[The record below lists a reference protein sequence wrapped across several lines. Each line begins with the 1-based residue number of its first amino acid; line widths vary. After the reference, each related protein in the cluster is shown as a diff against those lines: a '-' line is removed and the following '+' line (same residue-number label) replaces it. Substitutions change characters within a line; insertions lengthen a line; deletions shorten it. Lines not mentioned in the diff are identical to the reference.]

1 MIKKFFDLLPFF
13 GNKDVSPTEKLL
25 QESLLPLG
33 ELDKTLPKKL
43 FHYVMIGT
51 EPEVIYTLNQLDAD
65 KAAVLLDKPGT
76 VDWWYVQ
83 NNSFNTSE
91 YNKLIRQARNSR
103 YKLYS
108 EVGKALT
115 NEQVIRFAK
124 VLSAACQ
131 NKNIKITTGEVPSWM
146 IYLLCDALS
155 TTLKSTSNENLKL
168 THRTGWRIQLLDDLM
183 VNEQGHDKGEFIL
196 FAIFD
201 RAEISDYYSS
211 QLNIFFELPDLS
223 AYIEAHAKFVRTTLV
238 EKLSAPGLIQF
249 LKYLSDREALRIL
262 FSDVIVKLA
271 IDQRK
276 TVRNEAEPLLNTLP
290 ASDIKTHLS
299 DILFNGTPKQR
310 SQAADLFARQG
321 ENKDVLEHAL
331 QLEKS
336 KAVIKSIESAIT
348 RFDVVDTAQDIEIPA
363 LPELTLLADTP
374 LPESA
379 KAILVENLAEMLE
392 KAKISAEKEI
402 AENKQSA
409 NKYKWAQEYYK
420 KISSVSV
427 EQCHNLVD
435 RLNLGNSGKPL
446 SNEDINII
454 KYKNRLSSLP
464 EFTFYHAMRIIF
476 GNMHANFN
484 LSTARIENEA
494 PIHVISALELR
505 QIEAVLQKLSCR
517 EPARTVAGLCLES
530 YNYGLKLF
538 PKPEQLWPFFSQ
550 YPEYIAEALGL
561 LPNKSKS
568 QYSQFELGHA
578 FELLGKFPAIPAQ
591 FIPRIMEL
599 ALGEN
604 KTFRVSAQK
613 LLERLPNVHVNAQ
626 ESLHSAKQEIRI
638 TTIEWLARI
647 KNKDSI
653 APLYALLKKE
663 KRETVRAALLAAL
676 EQFGEDISPY
686 LSEKVLHEEALKGL
700 KANPPASMSWF
711 DYSAIPPLKWE
722 NGKVVDA
729 DIIKWWI
736 ILAVKLKMPA
746 GNTLLQRYVG
756 LLAKESQQKLGHF
769 ILHTFIA
776 QDVKNPSLE
785 EAMLEAH
792 KEAPGRLKNY
802 QYCVEHYG
810 EYYQKYANYTLE
822 QVTEEIKQEVL
833 RRYLGSAISEK
844 GMLALTSHIEGHVA
858 VSVLR
863 NYMRDHYPRRS
874 QIEAMISAVAISD
887 DPIIIQLLL
896 SLSRRYRTAA
906 IQEKARELV
915 KEIADRNGWSADE
928 LADRTIPTAGMDE
941 TGTLVLEYGE
951 RIFTAR
957 MDSKQRL
964 VLLNPEGKEI
974 KALPA
979 ARKTDNEEQIK
990 DAKKLFSSSKKE
1002 LKQVIDLQTARL
1014 YESMCAQRQWPSED
1028 WQTYIMIHPVMRPLI
1043 ERLVWQ
1049 EVKGEQVLNTF
1060 RPTDDGCLINLE
1072 DDEVELSSDTVIQL
1086 AHAAVVDNDTREAWL
1101 AHFNDYKVTFLFSQM
1116 VHAVPEHDLKQVE
1129 IEDRKGWLTDTF
1141 TLRGVLTK
1149 MGYQRAPAED
1159 GGSFSHYYKHFSSL
1173 DLYVNIGFSGS
1184 YVPEE
1189 NIPAVL
1195 FDLSFEKNQ
1204 QNYWDRNN
1212 LALQDVP
1219 PILLAES
1226 YADYLKV
1233 AQACSGYDADWEN
1246 KTPW

>member
-1 MIKKFFDLLPFF
+1 MIKKLFDLLPIF
-13 GNKDVSPTEKLL
+13 GDKKVTPTETLL
-25 QESLLPLG
+25 QESLLPLA
-33 ELDKTLPKKL
+33 ELDKTLPKKI
-43 FHYVMIGT
+43 FHYVMMGT
-51 EPEVIYTLNQLDAD
+51 EPEVLYALNQLDSD
-65 KAAVLLDKPGT
+65 KTVVLLDKPGS
-76 VDWWYVQ
+76 VDWYYVQ
-83 NNSFNTSE
+83 NNSFNSSE
-91 YNKLIRQARNSR
+91 YSKIIRKASNAR

-108 EVGKALT
+108 MVGQGLT
-115 NEQVIRFAK
+115 NEQTVRFAK
-124 VLSAACQ
+124 VLAAACQ
-131 NKNIKITTGEVPSWM
+131 NKNIKIITDKVPNWM
-146 IYLLCDALS
+146 VYLLCDALA
-155 TTLKSTSNENLKL
+155 TTLKSTSNEKLKL
-168 THRTGWRIQLLDDLM
+168 KHRADWSVQLLADL
-183 VNEQGHDKGEFIL
+183 VASEQHDEKGENIL

-201 RAEISDYYSS
+201 RKEIGEYYSS
-211 QLNIFFELPDLS
+211 ELALFFELPDLQI
-223 AYIEAHAKFVRTTLV
+223 YIEHHAQFVRTTLV
-238 EKLSAPGLIQF
+238 EKLSASGVVQF
-249 LKYLSDREALRIL
+249 LKYLSERETLRVL

-271 IDQRK
+271 IDQKK
-276 TVRNEAEPLLNTLP
+276 TVRVEAEPLLNILP
-290 ASDIKTHLS
+290 ADDVKAHLS

-321 ENKDVLEHAL
+321 ENKDILERAL

-336 KAVIKSIESAIT
+336 KAVIKNIESAMT
-348 RFDVVDTAQDIEIPA
+348 RFDVVDTAQDIEFPE
-363 LPELTLLADTP
+363 LPELTVLVDTP

-379 KAILVENLAEMLE
+379 RDILVENFIEMLE
-392 KAKISAEKEI
+392 KARVSAEKEI
-402 AENKQSA
+402 AENASSL
-409 NKYKWAQEYYK
+409 NKYTWAQKYYK
-420 KISSVSV
+420 EFQKITV
-427 EQCHNLVD
+427 EHCRTLIDV
-435 RLNLGNSGKPL
+435 LNT
-446 SNEDINII
+446 DDV
-454 KYKNRLSSLP
+454 RLSKEDMSIIQYKKRIRNLP
-464 EFTFYHAMRIIF
+464 DFTLYHAMRIIS
-476 GNMHANFN
+476 NNKKNN
-484 LSTARIENEA
+484 LSLNEYQMESEIPFHIIA
-494 PIHVISALELR
+494 TLELR
-505 QIEAVLQKLSCR
+505 QLENVLQKLACR
-517 EPARTVAGLCLES
+517 DPSRVVAALCLET
-530 YNYGLKLF
+530 YHNGLKIF
-538 PKPEQLWPFFSQ
+538 SKSEQLWPFFSL
-550 YPEYIAEALGL
+550 YPDYIAEALGL
-561 LPNKSKS
+561 LPNKSDS
-568 QYSQFELGHA
+568 QYRKFELSHA

-613 LLERLPNVHVNAQ
+613 LLEKLPNVHVNAQ

-647 KNKDSI
+647 KHKDSI

-686 LSEKVLHEEALKGL
+686 LSEKVLHDEALKGL
-700 KANPPASMSWF
+700 KASPPASMSWF
-711 DYSAIPPLKWE
+711 DYNAIPPLKWE
-722 NGKVVDA
+722 NGKAVDA

-756 LLAKESQQKLGHF
+756 LLAKESQHKLGHF
-769 ILHTFIA
+769 ILHAFIT

-785 EAMLEAH
+785 DAMLEAH
-792 KEAPGRLKNY
+792 KDAPARLKTY
-802 QYCVEHYG
+802 QYYLERYP
-810 EYYQKYANYTLE
+810 EYYQKYEHYTLE
-822 QVTEEIKQEVL
+822 QAAEEIKNEVL
-833 RRYLGSAISEK
+833 RRYLGSAIADK
-844 GMLALTSHIEGHVA
+844 GMLALIGRIEGHVA
-858 VSVLR
+858 VSALR
-863 NYMRDHYPRRS
+863 NYTRDHYQRRS
-874 QIEAMISAVAISD
+874 QIEAMISAMAISD
-887 DPIIIQLLL
+887 DPLIIQLLL

-928 LADRTIPTAGMDE
+928 LADRTIPTAGLDE

-951 RIFTAR
+951 RTFTAR
-957 MDSKQRL
+957 MDSKQKL

-990 DAKKLFSSSKKE
+990 EAKKLFSSSKQE

-1014 YESMCAQRQWPSED
+1014 YESMCAQRQWSSED
-1028 WQTYIMIHPVMRPLI
+1028 WQTYIMGHPVMRPLI

-1049 EVKGEQVLNTF
+1049 EVKDEQVLNTF
-1060 RPTDDGCLINLE
+1060 RPTDDGCLLNLE
-1072 DDEVELSSDTVIQL
+1072 DDEVELSDGTMIQL
-1086 AHAAVVDNDTREAWL
+1086 AHAAIVDNETREAWL
-1101 AHFNDYKVTFLFSQM
+1101 AHFKDYKMTFLFSQM
-1116 VHAVPEHDLKQVE
+1116 VNMLPELDRKLVE
-1129 IEDRKGWLTDTF
+1129 IEDKKGWLTDTF

-1159 GGSFSHYYKHFSSL
+1159 GGSFNHYYKHFSSL
-1173 DLYVNIGFSGS
+1173 NVYVNIGFSGS

-1233 AQACSGYDADWEN
+1233 AEACSGYDADWES

>member
-1 MIKKFFDLLPFF
+1 MIRKLFDLLPFF
-13 GNKDVSPTEKLL
+13 GNNEVTPTEKLL

-43 FHYVMIGT
+43 FHYVMAGT
-51 EPEVIYTLNQLDAD
+51 EPEIVYTLNQLDAD
-65 KAAVLLDKPGT
+65 KITVLLDKPGT
-76 VDWWYVQ
+76 VDWWYVR
-83 NNSFNTSE
+83 NNSFNSSE
-91 YNKLIRQARNSR
+91 YNKIIRQAINSR

-108 EVGKALT
+108 EVGKTLT

-124 VLSAACQ
+124 VLAAACQ
-131 NKNIKITTGEVPSWM
+131 DKNIKITTGEVPSWM
-146 IYLLCDALS
+146 LYLLCDALS
-155 TTLKSTSNENLKL
+155 TTLKSTSNEKLKL
-168 THRTGWRIQLLDDLM
+168 THRTGWRIQLLADLIAS
-183 VNEQGHDKGEFIL
+183 EQGHDKGESIL

-201 RAEISDYYSS
+201 RAEISEHYSL
-211 QLNIFFELPDLS
+211 QLNIFFELPDFY
-223 AYIEAHAKFVRTTLV
+223 AYIEEHAQFFRTTLV
-238 EKLSAPGLIQF
+238 EKLSAPGLIQL
-249 LKYLSDREALRIL
+249 LKYLSDREALRVS

-276 TVRNEAEPLLNTLP
+276 TVRNEAEPLLNILP
-290 ASDIKTHLS
+290 ASDVKTHLS

-321 ENKDVLEHAL
+321 ENKDILEHAL

-336 KAVIKSIESAIT
+336 KVVIKSIESAIT
-348 RFDVVDTAQDIEIPA
+348 RFGVVDTAKNIELPD

-379 KAILVENLAEMLE
+379 KDILIENLVEMVE
-392 KAKISAEKEI
+392 KAKINAEKEI
-402 AENKQSA
+402 EGNKSSKH
-409 NKYKWAQEYYK
+409 KYKWAQNHYNEIK
-420 KISSVSV
+420 KISA
-427 EQCHNLVD
+427 ERCRYLVD
-435 RLNLGNSGKPL
+435 RLNLGNNGVPL
-446 SNEDINII
+446 SSEEVNVI
-454 KYKNRLSSLP
+454 KYKKRISNLP
-464 EFTFYHAMRIIF
+464 EFTLYHAMRVVF
-476 GNMHANFN
+476 GKEHGNVN
-484 LSTARIENEA
+484 LSTTRIESEA
-494 PIHVISALELR
+494 PVHVLAGLELR
-505 QIEAVLQKLSCR
+505 QIESVLQKLACR
-517 EPARTVAGLCLES
+517 DPAREVAKLCLES
-530 YNYGLKLF
+530 YNDGLKLF

-561 LPNKSKS
+561 LPNKSEN
-568 QYSQFELGHA
+568 QYRQFELGHA
-578 FELLGKFPAIPAQ
+578 FELLGKFPTIPAQ

-604 KTFRVSAQK
+604 KTFRVSAQQ
-613 LLERLPNVHVNAQ
+613 LLEKLPNVHVNAQ

-686 LSEKVLHEEALKGL
+686 LSEKILREEALKGL

-711 DYSAIPPLKWE
+711 DYSVIPPLKWE
-722 NGKVVDA
+722 NGKAVDA

-736 ILAVKLKMPA
+736 ILAVKLKAPA

-756 LLAKESQQKLGHF
+756 LLAKESQHKLGNF

-792 KEAPGRLKNY
+792 KDAPERLKNY
-802 QYCVEHYG
+802 QYCFEHYG

-822 QVTEEIKQEVL
+822 QATEEIKHEVL

-858 VSVLR
+858 VSALR

-874 QIEAMISAVAISD
+874 QIEAMISAVAVSD

-896 SLSRRYRTAA
+896 SLSRRYRTTA

-951 RIFTAR
+951 RTFTAR

-1002 LKQVIDLQTARL
+1002 LKQIIDLQTARL
-1014 YESMCAQRQWPSED
+1014 YESMCAQRQWLSED
-1028 WQTYIMIHPVMRPLI
+1028 WQTYIMLHPVMRPLI

-1049 EVKGEQVLNTF
+1049 EVKDEQVLNTF

-1072 DDEVELSSDTVIQL
+1072 DDEVELSSGTVIQL

-1101 AHFNDYKVTFLFSQM
+1101 AHFDDYKVTFLFSQM
-1116 VHAVPEHDLKQVE
+1116 VNTVPEFDLKQVDV
-1129 IEDRKGWLTDTF
+1129 EDRKGWLTDTF

-1149 MGYQRAPAED
+1149 IGYQRAPAED

-1233 AQACSGYDADWEN
+1233 AQACSGFDADWEN

>member
-1 MIKKFFDLLPFF
+1 MIKKLFDLLPIF
-13 GNKDVSPTEKLL
+13 GDKKVTPTETLL
-25 QESLLPLG
+25 QESLLPLA
-33 ELDKTLPKKL
+33 ELDKTLPKKI
-43 FHYVMIGT
+43 FHYVMMGT
-51 EPEVIYTLNQLDAD
+51 EPEVLYALNQLDSD
-65 KAAVLLDKPGT
+65 KTIVLLDKPGS
-76 VDWWYVQ
+76 VDWYYVQ
-83 NNSFNTSE
+83 NNSFNSSE
-91 YNKLIRQARNSR
+91 YSKIIRQARNAR

-108 EVGKALT
+108 MVGQGLT
-115 NEQVIRFAK
+115 NEQTVRFAK
-124 VLSAACQ
+124 VLAAACQ
-131 NKNIKITTGEVPSWM
+131 NKNIKIITDEVPNWM
-146 IYLLCDALS
+146 VYLLCDALA
-155 TTLKSTSNENLKL
+155 TTLKSTSNEKLKL
-168 THRTGWRIQLLDDLM
+168 KHRADWSVQLLADL
-183 VNEQGHDKGEFIL
+183 VASEQHDENGENIL

-201 RAEISDYYSS
+201 RKEIGEYYSS
-211 QLNIFFELPDLS
+211 ELALFFELPDLQI
-223 AYIEAHAKFVRTTLV
+223 YIEHHAQFVRTILV
-238 EKLSAPGLIQF
+238 EKLSASGVVQF
-249 LKYLSDREALRIL
+249 LKYLSERETLRVL

-271 IDQRK
+271 IDQKK
-276 TVRNEAEPLLNTLP
+276 TVRVEAEPLLNILP
-290 ASDIKTHLS
+290 ADDVKAHLS

-321 ENKDVLEHAL
+321 ENKDILERAL

-336 KAVIKSIESAIT
+336 KAVIKNIESAMT
-348 RFDVVDTAQDIEIPA
+348 RFDVVDTAQDIEFPE
-363 LPELTLLADTP
+363 LPELTVLVDTP

-379 KAILVENLAEMLE
+379 RDILVENFIEMLE
-392 KAKISAEKEI
+392 KARVSAEKEI
-402 AENKQSA
+402 AENASSL
-409 NKYKWAQEYYK
+409 NKYTWAQKYYK
-420 KISSVSV
+420 EFQKITV
-427 EQCHNLVD
+427 EHCRTLIDV
-435 RLNLGNSGKPL
+435 LNT
-446 SNEDINII
+446 DDV
-454 KYKNRLSSLP
+454 RLSKEDMSIIQYKKRIRNLP
-464 EFTFYHAMRIIF
+464 DFTLYHSMRIIS
-476 GNMHANFN
+476 NNKKNN
-484 LSTARIENEA
+484 LSLNEYQMESEIPFHIIA
-494 PIHVISALELR
+494 TLELR
-505 QIEAVLQKLSCR
+505 QLENVLQKLACR
-517 EPARTVAGLCLES
+517 DPSRVVAALCLET
-530 YNYGLKLF
+530 YHNGLKIF
-538 PKPEQLWPFFSQ
+538 SKSEQLWPFFSL
-550 YPEYIAEALGL
+550 YPDYIAEALGL
-561 LPNKSKS
+561 LPNKSDS
-568 QYSQFELGHA
+568 QYRKFELSHA

-613 LLERLPNVHVNAQ
+613 LLEKLPNVHVNAQ

-647 KNKDSI
+647 KHKDSI

-686 LSEKVLHEEALKGL
+686 LSEKVLRDEALKGL
-700 KANPPASMSWF
+700 KASPPASMSWF
-711 DYSAIPPLKWE
+711 DYNAIPPLKWE
-722 NGKVVDA
+722 NGKAVDA

-756 LLAKESQQKLGHF
+756 LLAKESQHKLGHF
-769 ILHTFIA
+769 ILHAFIT

-785 EAMLEAH
+785 DAMLEAH
-792 KEAPGRLKNY
+792 KDAPARLKTY
-802 QYCVEHYG
+802 QYYLERYP
-810 EYYQKYANYTLE
+810 EYYQKYEHYTLE
-822 QVTEEIKQEVL
+822 QATEEIKNEVL
-833 RRYLGSAISEK
+833 RRYLGSAIADK
-844 GMLALTSHIEGHVA
+844 GMLALIGRIEGHVA
-858 VSVLR
+858 VSALR
-863 NYMRDHYPRRS
+863 NYTRDHYQRRS
-874 QIEAMISAVAISD
+874 QIEAMISAMAISD
-887 DPIIIQLLL
+887 DPLIIQLLL

-915 KEIADRNGWSADE
+915 KDIADRNGWSADE
-928 LADRTIPTAGMDE
+928 LADRTIPTAGLDE

-957 MDSKQRL
+957 MDSKQKL

-990 DAKKLFSSSKKE
+990 EAKKLFSSSKQE

-1014 YESMCAQRQWPSED
+1014 YESMCAQRQWSSED
-1028 WQTYIMIHPVMRPLI
+1028 WQTYIMGHPVMRPLI

-1049 EVKGEQVLNTF
+1049 EVKDEQVLNTF
-1060 RPTDDGCLINLE
+1060 RPTDDGCLLNLE
-1072 DDEVELSSDTVIQL
+1072 DDEVELSNGTVIQL
-1086 AHAAVVDNDTREAWL
+1086 THAAIVDNEMREAWL
-1101 AHFNDYKVTFLFSQM
+1101 AHFKDYKVTFLFSQM
-1116 VHAVPEHDLKQVE
+1116 VNMLPELDRKLVE
-1129 IEDRKGWLTDTF
+1129 IEDKKGWLTDTF

-1159 GGSFSHYYKHFSSL
+1159 GGSFNHYYKHFSSL
-1173 DLYVNIGFSGS
+1173 NLYVNIGFSGS

-1233 AQACSGYDADWEN
+1233 AEACSGYDADWES

>member
-1 MIKKFFDLLPFF
+1 MIKKLFDLLPIF
-13 GNKDVSPTEKLL
+13 GDKKVTPTETLL
-25 QESLLPLG
+25 QESLLPLA
-33 ELDKTLPKKL
+33 ELDKTLPKKI
-43 FHYVMIGT
+43 FHYVMMGT
-51 EPEVIYTLNQLDAD
+51 EPEVLYALNQLDSD
-65 KAAVLLDKPGT
+65 KTIVLLDKPGS
-76 VDWWYVQ
+76 VDWYYVQ
-83 NNSFNTSE
+83 NNSFNSSE
-91 YNKLIRQARNSR
+91 YSKIIRQARNAR

-108 EVGKALT
+108 MVGQGLT
-115 NEQVIRFAK
+115 NEQTVRFAK
-124 VLSAACQ
+124 VLAAACQ
-131 NKNIKITTGEVPSWM
+131 NKNIKIITDEVPNWM
-146 IYLLCDALS
+146 VYLLCDALA
-155 TTLKSTSNENLKL
+155 TTLKSTSNEKLKL
-168 THRTGWRIQLLDDLM
+168 KHRADWSVQLLADL
-183 VNEQGHDKGEFIL
+183 VASEQHDENGENIL

-201 RAEISDYYSS
+201 RKEIGEYYSS
-211 QLNIFFELPDLS
+211 ELALFFELPDLQI
-223 AYIEAHAKFVRTTLV
+223 YIEHHAQFVRTILV
-238 EKLSAPGLIQF
+238 EKLSASGVVQF
-249 LKYLSDREALRIL
+249 LKYLSERETLRVL

-271 IDQRK
+271 IDQKK
-276 TVRNEAEPLLNTLP
+276 TVRVEAEPLLNILP
-290 ASDIKTHLS
+290 ADDVKAHLS

-321 ENKDVLEHAL
+321 ENKDILERAL

-336 KAVIKSIESAIT
+336 KAVIKNIESAMT
-348 RFDVVDTAQDIEIPA
+348 RFDVVDTAQDIEFPE
-363 LPELTLLADTP
+363 LPELTVLVDTP

-379 KAILVENLAEMLE
+379 RDILVENFIEMLE
-392 KAKISAEKEI
+392 KARVSAEKEI
-402 AENKQSA
+402 AENASSL
-409 NKYKWAQEYYK
+409 NKYTWAQKYYK
-420 KISSVSV
+420 EFQKITV
-427 EQCHNLVD
+427 EHCRTLIDV
-435 RLNLGNSGKPL
+435 LNT
-446 SNEDINII
+446 DDV
-454 KYKNRLSSLP
+454 RLSKEDMSIIQYKKRIRNLP
-464 EFTFYHAMRIIF
+464 DFTLYHAMRIIS
-476 GNMHANFN
+476 NNKKNN
-484 LSTARIENEA
+484 LSLNEYQMESEIPFHIIA
-494 PIHVISALELR
+494 TLELR
-505 QIEAVLQKLSCR
+505 QLENVLQKLACR
-517 EPARTVAGLCLES
+517 DPSRVVAALCLET
-530 YNYGLKLF
+530 YHNGLKIF
-538 PKPEQLWPFFSQ
+538 SKSEQLWPFFSL
-550 YPEYIAEALGL
+550 YPDYIAEALGL
-561 LPNKSKS
+561 LPNKSDS
-568 QYSQFELGHA
+568 QYRKFELSHA

-613 LLERLPNVHVNAQ
+613 LLEKLPNVHVNAQ

-647 KNKDSI
+647 KHKDSI

-686 LSEKVLHEEALKGL
+686 LSEKVLRDEALKGL
-700 KANPPASMSWF
+700 KASPPASMSWF
-711 DYSAIPPLKWE
+711 DYNAIPPLKWE
-722 NGKVVDA
+722 NGKAVDA

-756 LLAKESQQKLGHF
+756 LLAKESQHKLGHF
-769 ILHTFIA
+769 ILHAFIT

-785 EAMLEAH
+785 DAMLEAH
-792 KEAPGRLKNY
+792 KDAPARLKTY
-802 QYCVEHYG
+802 QYYLERYP
-810 EYYQKYANYTLE
+810 EYYQKYEHYTLE
-822 QVTEEIKQEVL
+822 QATEEIKNEVL
-833 RRYLGSAISEK
+833 RRYLGSAIADK
-844 GMLALTSHIEGHVA
+844 GMLALIGRIEGHVA
-858 VSVLR
+858 VSALR
-863 NYMRDHYPRRS
+863 NYTRDHYQRRS
-874 QIEAMISAVAISD
+874 QIEAMISAMAISD
-887 DPIIIQLLL
+887 DPLIIQLLL

-906 IQEKARELV
+906 IQGKARELV

-928 LADRTIPTAGMDE
+928 LADRTIPTAGLDE

-951 RIFTAR
+951 RTFTAR
-957 MDSKQRL
+957 MDSKQKL

-990 DAKKLFSSSKKE
+990 EAKKLFSSSKQE

-1014 YESMCAQRQWPSED
+1014 YESMCAQRQWSSED
-1028 WQTYIMIHPVMRPLI
+1028 WQTYIMGHPVMRPLI

-1049 EVKGEQVLNTF
+1049 EVKDEQVLNTF
-1060 RPTDDGCLINLE
+1060 RPTDDGCLLNLE
-1072 DDEVELSSDTVIQL
+1072 DDEVELSNGTVIQL
-1086 AHAAVVDNDTREAWL
+1086 THAAIVDNEMREAWL
-1101 AHFNDYKVTFLFSQM
+1101 AHFKDYKVTFLFSQM
-1116 VHAVPEHDLKQVE
+1116 VNMLPELDRKLVE
-1129 IEDRKGWLTDTF
+1129 IEDKKGWLTDTF

-1159 GGSFSHYYKHFSSL
+1159 GGSFNHYYKHFSSL
-1173 DLYVNIGFSGS
+1173 NLYVNIGFSGS

-1233 AQACSGYDADWEN
+1233 AEACSGYDADWES

>member
-1 MIKKFFDLLPFF
+1 MIKKLFDLLPIF
-13 GNKDVSPTEKLL
+13 GDKKVTPTETLL
-25 QESLLPLG
+25 QESLLPLA
-33 ELDKTLPKKL
+33 ELDKTLPKKI
-43 FHYVMIGT
+43 FHYVMTGT
-51 EPEVIYTLNQLDAD
+51 EPEIVYTLNQLDSD
-65 KAAVLLDKPGT
+65 KTVVLLDKPGS
-76 VDWWYVQ
+76 VDWYYVQ
-83 NNSFNTSE
+83 NNSFNSSE
-91 YNKLIRQARNSR
+91 YSKIIRQASNAR

-108 EVGKALT
+108 MVGQGLT
-115 NEQVIRFAK
+115 NEQTVRFAK
-124 VLSAACQ
+124 VLAAACQ
-131 NKNIKITTGEVPSWM
+131 NKNIKIITDEVPNWM
-146 IYLLCDALS
+146 VYLLCDALA
-155 TTLKSTSNENLKL
+155 TTLKSTSNEKLKL
-168 THRTGWRIQLLDDLM
+168 KHRADWSVQLLADL
-183 VNEQGHDKGEFIL
+183 VASEQHDEKGENIL

-201 RAEISDYYSS
+201 RKEIGEYYSS
-211 QLNIFFELPDLS
+211 ELALFFELPDLQI
-223 AYIEAHAKFVRTTLV
+223 YIEHHAQFVRTTLV
-238 EKLSAPGLIQF
+238 EKLSASGVVQF
-249 LKYLSDREALRIL
+249 LKYLSEQETLRVL

-271 IDQRK
+271 IDQKK
-276 TVRNEAEPLLNTLP
+276 TVRVEAEPLLNILP
-290 ASDIKTHLS
+290 ADDVKAHLS

-321 ENKDVLEHAL
+321 ENKDILERAL

-336 KAVIKSIESAIT
+336 KAVIKNIESAMT
-348 RFDVVDTAQDIEIPA
+348 RFDVVDTAQDIEFPE
-363 LPELTLLADTP
+363 LPELTVLVDTP

-379 KAILVENLAEMLE
+379 RDILVENFIEMLE
-392 KAKISAEKEI
+392 KARVSAEKEI
-402 AENKQSA
+402 AENASSL
-409 NKYKWAQEYYK
+409 NKYTWAQKYYK
-420 KISSVSV
+420 EFQKITV
-427 EQCHNLVD
+427 EHCRTLIDV
-435 RLNLGNSGKPL
+435 LNT
-446 SNEDINII
+446 DDV
-454 KYKNRLSSLP
+454 RLSKEDMSIIQYKKRIRNLP
-464 EFTFYHAMRIIF
+464 DFTLYHAMRIIS
-476 GNMHANFN
+476 NNKKNN
-484 LSTARIENEA
+484 LSLNEYQMESEIPFHIIA
-494 PIHVISALELR
+494 TLELR
-505 QIEAVLQKLSCR
+505 QLENVLQKLACR
-517 EPARTVAGLCLES
+517 DPSRVVAALCLET
-530 YNYGLKLF
+530 YHNGLKIF
-538 PKPEQLWPFFSQ
+538 SKSEQLWPFFSL
-550 YPEYIAEALGL
+550 YPDYIAEALGL
-561 LPNKSKS
+561 LPNKSDS
-568 QYSQFELGHA
+568 QYRKFELSHA
-578 FELLGKFPAIPAQ
+578 FELLSKFPAIPAQ

-613 LLERLPNVHVNAQ
+613 LLEKLPNVHVNAQ

-647 KNKDSI
+647 KHKDSI

-676 EQFGEDISPY
+676 EQFGEDISSY
-686 LSEKVLHEEALKGL
+686 LSEKILREEALKGL
-700 KANPPASMSWF
+700 KTSPPASMSWF
-711 DYSAIPPLKWE
+711 DYNAIPSLKWE
-722 NGKVVDA
+722 NGKIVDA

-756 LLAKESQQKLGHF
+756 LLAKESQKTLGHF
-769 ILHTFIA
+769 ILHTFIT

-792 KEAPGRLKNY
+792 KDAPRRLKSY
-802 QYCVEHYG
+802 QRYLELYP
-810 EYYQKYANYTLE
+810 EYYQKYEHYTLE
-822 QVTEEIKQEVL
+822 QATEEIKHEVL
-833 RRYLGSAISEK
+833 RRYLGSAITEK
-844 GMLALTSHIEGHVA
+844 GMLALISHIEGHVA
-858 VSVLR
+858 VSALR
-863 NYMRDHYPRRS
+863 NYTRDHYQRRS
-874 QIEAMISAVAISD
+874 QIEAMISAMAISD
-887 DPIIIQLLL
+887 DPLIIQLLL

-906 IQEKARELV
+906 IQGKARELV

-928 LADRTIPTAGMDE
+928 LADRTIPTAGLDE
-941 TGTLVLEYGE
+941 TGILVLEYGE

-957 MDSKQRL
+957 MDSKQKL

-979 ARKTDNEEQIK
+979 ARKMDNEEQIK
-990 DAKKLFSSSKKE
+990 EAKKLFSSSKQE

-1014 YESMCAQRQWPSED
+1014 YESMCAQRQWSSED
-1028 WQTYIMIHPVMRPLI
+1028 WQTYIMSHPVMRPLI

-1060 RPTDDGCLINLE
+1060 RPTDDGSLINLE
-1072 DDEVELSSDTVIQL
+1072 DDEVELSSGTVIQL
-1086 AHAAVVDNDTREAWL
+1086 AHAAIVDNETSEAWL
-1101 AHFNDYKVTFLFSQM
+1101 AHFKDYKVTFLFSQM
-1116 VHAVPEHDLKQVE
+1116 VNTLPALESKLVE
-1129 IEDRKGWLTDTF
+1129 IEDKKGWLTDTF

-1212 LALQDVP
+1212 LTLRDVP

-1233 AQACSGYDADWEN
+1233 AQACSGYDADWES

>member
-1 MIKKFFDLLPFF
+1 MIKKLFDLLPIF
-13 GNKDVSPTEKLL
+13 GDKKVTPTETLL
-25 QESLLPLG
+25 QESLLPLA
-33 ELDKTLPKKL
+33 ELDKTLPKKI
-43 FHYVMIGT
+43 FHYVMTGT
-51 EPEVIYTLNQLDAD
+51 EPEIVYTLNQLDSD
-65 KAAVLLDKPGT
+65 KTVVLLDKPGS
-76 VDWWYVQ
+76 VDWYYVQ
-83 NNSFNTSE
+83 NNSFNSSE
-91 YNKLIRQARNSR
+91 YSKIIRQARNAR

-108 EVGKALT
+108 MVGQGLT
-115 NEQVIRFAK
+115 NEQTVRFAK
-124 VLSAACQ
+124 VLAAACQ
-131 NKNIKITTGEVPSWM
+131 NKNIKIITDEVPNWM
-146 IYLLCDALS
+146 VYLLCDALA
-155 TTLKSTSNENLKL
+155 TTLKSTSNEKLKL
-168 THRTGWRIQLLDDLM
+168 KHRADWSVQLLADL
-183 VNEQGHDKGEFIL
+183 VASEQHDENGENIL

-201 RAEISDYYSS
+201 RKEIGEYYSS
-211 QLNIFFELPDLS
+211 ELALFFELPDLQI
-223 AYIEAHAKFVRTTLV
+223 YIEHHAQFVRTTLV
-238 EKLSAPGLIQF
+238 EKLSASGVVQF
-249 LKYLSDREALRIL
+249 LKYLSERETLRVL

-271 IDQRK
+271 IDQKK
-276 TVRNEAEPLLNTLP
+276 TVRVEAEPLLNILP
-290 ASDIKTHLS
+290 ADDVKAHLS

-321 ENKDVLEHAL
+321 ENKDILERAL

-336 KAVIKSIESAIT
+336 KAVIKNIESAMT
-348 RFDVVDTAQDIEIPA
+348 RFDVVDTAQDIEFPE
-363 LPELTLLADTP
+363 LPELTVLVDTP

-379 KAILVENLAEMLE
+379 RDILVENFIEMLE
-392 KAKISAEKEI
+392 KARVSAEKEI
-402 AENKQSA
+402 AENASSL
-409 NKYKWAQEYYK
+409 NKYTWAQKYYK
-420 KISSVSV
+420 EFQKITV
-427 EQCHNLVD
+427 EHCRTLIDV
-435 RLNLGNSGKPL
+435 LNT
-446 SNEDINII
+446 DDV
-454 KYKNRLSSLP
+454 RLSKEDMSIIQYKKRIRNLP
-464 EFTFYHAMRIIF
+464 DFTLYHAMRIIS
-476 GNMHANFN
+476 NNKKNN
-484 LSTARIENEA
+484 LSLNEYQMESEIPFHIIA
-494 PIHVISALELR
+494 TLELR
-505 QIEAVLQKLSCR
+505 QLENVLQKLACR
-517 EPARTVAGLCLES
+517 DPSRVVAALCLET
-530 YNYGLKLF
+530 YHNGLKIF
-538 PKPEQLWPFFSQ
+538 SKSEQLWPFFSL
-550 YPEYIAEALGL
+550 YPDYIAEALGL
-561 LPNKSKS
+561 LPNKSDS
-568 QYSQFELGHA
+568 QYRKFELSHA

-613 LLERLPNVHVNAQ
+613 LLEKLPNVHVNAQ

-647 KNKDSI
+647 KHKDSI

-686 LSEKVLHEEALKGL
+686 LSEKVLRDEALKGL
-700 KANPPASMSWF
+700 KASPPASMSWF
-711 DYSAIPPLKWE
+711 DYNAIPPLKWE
-722 NGKVVDA
+722 NGKAVDA

-756 LLAKESQQKLGHF
+756 LLAKESQHKLGHF
-769 ILHTFIA
+769 ILHAFIT

-785 EAMLEAH
+785 DAMLEAH
-792 KEAPGRLKNY
+792 KDAPARLKTY
-802 QYCVEHYG
+802 QYYLERYP
-810 EYYQKYANYTLE
+810 EYYQKYEHYTLE
-822 QVTEEIKQEVL
+822 QATEEIKNEVL
-833 RRYLGSAISEK
+833 RRYLGSAIADK
-844 GMLALTSHIEGHVA
+844 GMLALIGRIEGHVA
-858 VSVLR
+858 VSALR
-863 NYMRDHYPRRS
+863 NYTRDHYQRRS
-874 QIEAMISAVAISD
+874 QIEAMISAMAISD
-887 DPIIIQLLL
+887 DPLIIQLLL

-915 KEIADRNGWSADE
+915 KDIADRNGWSADE
-928 LADRTIPTAGMDE
+928 LADRTIPTAGLDE

-957 MDSKQRL
+957 MDSKQKL

-990 DAKKLFSSSKKE
+990 EAKKLFSSSKQE

-1014 YESMCAQRQWPSED
+1014 YESMCAQRQWSSED
-1028 WQTYIMIHPVMRPLI
+1028 WQTYIMGHPVMRPLI

-1049 EVKGEQVLNTF
+1049 EVKDEQVLNTF
-1060 RPTDDGCLINLE
+1060 RPTDDGCLLNLE
-1072 DDEVELSSDTVIQL
+1072 DDEVELSNGTVIQL
-1086 AHAAVVDNDTREAWL
+1086 THAAIVDNEMREAWL
-1101 AHFNDYKVTFLFSQM
+1101 AHFKDYKVTFLFSQM
-1116 VHAVPEHDLKQVE
+1116 VNMLPELDRKLVE
-1129 IEDRKGWLTDTF
+1129 IEDKKGWLTDTF

-1159 GGSFSHYYKHFSSL
+1159 GGSFNHYYKHFSSL
-1173 DLYVNIGFSGS
+1173 NLYVNIGFSGS

-1233 AQACSGYDADWEN
+1233 AEACSGYDADWES

>member
-1 MIKKFFDLLPFF
+1 MIKKLFDLLPIF
-13 GNKDVSPTEKLL
+13 GDKKVTPTETLL
-25 QESLLPLG
+25 QESLLPLA
-33 ELDKTLPKKL
+33 ELDKTLPKKI
-43 FHYVMIGT
+43 FHYVMMGT
-51 EPEVIYTLNQLDAD
+51 EPEVLYALNQLDSD
-65 KAAVLLDKPGT
+65 KTIVLLDKPGS
-76 VDWWYVQ
+76 VDWYYVQ
-83 NNSFNTSE
+83 NNSFNSSE
-91 YNKLIRQARNSR
+91 YSKIIRQARNAR

-108 EVGKALT
+108 MVGQGLT
-115 NEQVIRFAK
+115 NEQTVRFAK
-124 VLSAACQ
+124 VLAAACQ
-131 NKNIKITTGEVPSWM
+131 NKNIKIITDEVPNWM
-146 IYLLCDALS
+146 VYLLCDALA
-155 TTLKSTSNENLKL
+155 TTLKSTSNEKLKL
-168 THRTGWRIQLLDDLM
+168 KHRADWSVQLLADL
-183 VNEQGHDKGEFIL
+183 VASEQHDENGENIL

-201 RAEISDYYSS
+201 RKEIGEYYSS
-211 QLNIFFELPDLS
+211 ELALFFELPDLQI
-223 AYIEAHAKFVRTTLV
+223 YIEHHAQFVRTILV
-238 EKLSAPGLIQF
+238 EKLSASGVVQF
-249 LKYLSDREALRIL
+249 LKYLSERETLRVL

-271 IDQRK
+271 IDQKK
-276 TVRNEAEPLLNTLP
+276 TVRVEAEPLLNILP
-290 ASDIKTHLS
+290 ADDVKAHLS

-321 ENKDVLEHAL
+321 ENKDILERAL

-336 KAVIKSIESAIT
+336 KAVIKNIESAMT
-348 RFDVVDTAQDIEIPA
+348 RFDVVDTAQDIEFPE
-363 LPELTLLADTP
+363 LPELTVLVDTP

-379 KAILVENLAEMLE
+379 RDILVENFIEMLE
-392 KAKISAEKEI
+392 KARVSAEKEI
-402 AENKQSA
+402 AENASSL
-409 NKYKWAQEYYK
+409 NKYTWAQKYYK
-420 KISSVSV
+420 EFQKITV
-427 EQCHNLVD
+427 EHCRTLIDV
-435 RLNLGNSGKPL
+435 LNT
-446 SNEDINII
+446 DDV
-454 KYKNRLSSLP
+454 RLSKEDMSIIQYKKRIRNLP
-464 EFTFYHAMRIIF
+464 DFTLYHAMRIIS
-476 GNMHANFN
+476 NNKKNN
-484 LSTARIENEA
+484 LSLNEYQMESEIPFHIIA
-494 PIHVISALELR
+494 TLELR
-505 QIEAVLQKLSCR
+505 QLENVLQKLACR
-517 EPARTVAGLCLES
+517 DPSRVVAALCLET
-530 YNYGLKLF
+530 YHNGLKIF
-538 PKPEQLWPFFSQ
+538 SKSEQLWPFFSL
-550 YPEYIAEALGL
+550 YPDYIAEALGL
-561 LPNKSKS
+561 LPNKSDS
-568 QYSQFELGHA
+568 QYRKFELSHT

-613 LLERLPNVHVNAQ
+613 LLEKLPNVHVNAQ

-647 KNKDSI
+647 KHKDSI

-686 LSEKVLHEEALKGL
+686 LSEKVLHDEALKGL
-700 KANPPASMSWF
+700 KASPPASMSWF
-711 DYSAIPPLKWE
+711 DYNAIPPLKWE
-722 NGKVVDA
+722 NGKAVDA

-756 LLAKESQQKLGHF
+756 LLAKESQHKLGHF
-769 ILHTFIA
+769 ILHAFIT

-785 EAMLEAH
+785 DAMLEAH
-792 KEAPGRLKNY
+792 KDAPARLKTY
-802 QYCVEHYG
+802 QYYLERYP
-810 EYYQKYANYTLE
+810 EYYQKYEHYTLE
-822 QVTEEIKQEVL
+822 QAAEEIKNEVL
-833 RRYLGSAISEK
+833 RRYLGSAIADK
-844 GMLALTSHIEGHVA
+844 GMLALIGRIEGHVA
-858 VSVLR
+858 VSALR
-863 NYMRDHYPRRS
+863 NYTRDHYQRRS
-874 QIEAMISAVAISD
+874 QIEAMISAMAISD
-887 DPIIIQLLL
+887 DPLIIQLLL

-928 LADRTIPTAGMDE
+928 LADRTIPTAGLDE

-951 RIFTAR
+951 RTFTAR
-957 MDSKQRL
+957 MDSKQKL

-990 DAKKLFSSSKKE
+990 EAKKLFSSSKQE

-1014 YESMCAQRQWPSED
+1014 YESMCAQRQWSSED
-1028 WQTYIMIHPVMRPLI
+1028 WQTYIMGHPVMRPLI

-1049 EVKGEQVLNTF
+1049 EVKDEQVLNTF
-1060 RPTDDGCLINLE
+1060 RPTDDGCLLNLE
-1072 DDEVELSSDTVIQL
+1072 DDEVELSNGTVIQL
-1086 AHAAVVDNDTREAWL
+1086 THAAIVDNEMREAWL
-1101 AHFNDYKVTFLFSQM
+1101 AHFKDYKVTFLFSQM
-1116 VHAVPEHDLKQVE
+1116 VNMLPELDRKLVE
-1129 IEDRKGWLTDTF
+1129 IEDKKGWLTDTF

-1159 GGSFSHYYKHFSSL
+1159 GGSFNHYYKHFSSL
-1173 DLYVNIGFSGS
+1173 NLYVNIGFSGS

-1226 YADYLKV
+1226 YADYLK
-1233 AQACSGYDADWEN
+1233 AAEACSGYDADWES

>member
-1 MIKKFFDLLPFF
+1 MIKKLFDLLPIF
-13 GNKDVSPTEKLL
+13 GDKKVTPTETLL
-25 QESLLPLG
+25 QESLLPLA
-33 ELDKTLPKKL
+33 ELDKTLPKKI
-43 FHYVMIGT
+43 FHYVMTGT
-51 EPEVIYTLNQLDAD
+51 EPEIVYTLNQLDSD
-65 KAAVLLDKPGT
+65 KTVVLLDKPGS
-76 VDWWYVQ
+76 VDWYYVQ
-83 NNSFNTSE
+83 NNSFNSSE
-91 YNKLIRQARNSR
+91 YSKIIRQARNAR

-108 EVGKALT
+108 MVGQGLT
-115 NEQVIRFAK
+115 NEQTVRFAK
-124 VLSAACQ
+124 VLAAACQ
-131 NKNIKITTGEVPSWM
+131 NKNIKIITDEVPNWM
-146 IYLLCDALS
+146 VYLLCDALA
-155 TTLKSTSNENLKL
+155 TTLKSTSNEKLKL
-168 THRTGWRIQLLDDLM
+168 KHRADWSVQLLADL
-183 VNEQGHDKGEFIL
+183 VASEQHDENGENIL

-201 RAEISDYYSS
+201 RKEIGEYYSS
-211 QLNIFFELPDLS
+211 ELALFFELPDLQT
-223 AYIEAHAKFVRTTLV
+223 YIESHAQFVRTTLV
-238 EKLSAPGLIQF
+238 DKLSALGLIQF
-249 LKYLSDREALRIL
+249 LKYLSDREVLRVF

-271 IDQRK
+271 MDQKK
-276 TVRNEAEPLLNTLP
+276 TVRSEAEPLLNTLP
-290 ASDIKTHLS
+290 ANDVKKYLS

-321 ENKDVLEHAL
+321 ENKDILEQAL

-348 RFDVVDTAQDIEIPA
+348 RFDVVDTAQDMALPE

-379 KAILVENLAEMLE
+379 KDILVENLLEMVE
-392 KAKISAEKEI
+392 TARINAEKEI
-402 AENKQSA
+402 EQNKSNA
-409 NKYKWAQEYYK
+409 YKYKWAQEHYAKLK
-420 KISSVSV
+420 KLNA
-427 EQCHNLVD
+427 EHCRALVD
-435 RLNLGNSGKPL
+435 KLNHGNHKL
-446 SNEDINII
+446 SSEETSII
-454 KYKNRLSSLP
+454 KYKKRISNLP
-464 EFTFYHAMRIIF
+464 EFTFYHAMRVIF
-476 GNMHANFN
+476 GNMYAHFN
-484 LSTARIENEA
+484 LSTARIEHEA
-494 PIHVISALELR
+494 PAHIVAGLELR
-505 QIEAVLQKLSCR
+505 QIEGVLQALACP
-517 EPARTVAGLCLES
+517 EPARIAASLCLES
-530 YNYGLKLF
+530 YNHGLRLF

-550 YPEYIAEALGL
+550 HPDYIAEALGL
-561 LPNKSKS
+561 LPNKSDN
-568 QYSQFELGHA
+568 QYRKFELGQA
-578 FELLGKFPAIPAQ
+578 FELLDKFPAIPAQ

-613 LLERLPNVHVNAQ
+613 LLEKLPNVHVNAQ

-647 KNKDSI
+647 KHKDSI

-686 LSEKVLHEEALKGL
+686 LSEKVLRDEALKGL
-700 KANPPASMSWF
+700 KASPPASMSWF
-711 DYSAIPPLKWE
+711 DYNAIPPLKWE
-722 NGKVVDA
+722 NGKAVDA

-756 LLAKESQQKLGHF
+756 LLAKESQHKLGHF
-769 ILHTFIA
+769 ILHAFIT

-785 EAMLEAH
+785 DAMLEAH
-792 KEAPGRLKNY
+792 KDAPARLKTY
-802 QYCVEHYG
+802 QYYLERYP
-810 EYYQKYANYTLE
+810 EYYQKYEHYTLE
-822 QVTEEIKQEVL
+822 QAAEEIKNEVL
-833 RRYLGSAISEK
+833 RRYLGSAIADK
-844 GMLALTSHIEGHVA
+844 GMLALIGRIEGHVA
-858 VSVLR
+858 VSALR
-863 NYMRDHYPRRS
+863 NYTRDHYQRRS
-874 QIEAMISAVAISD
+874 QIEAMISAMAISD
-887 DPIIIQLLL
+887 DPLIIQLLL

-928 LADRTIPTAGMDE
+928 LADRTIPTAGLDE

-951 RIFTAR
+951 RTFTAR
-957 MDSKQRL
+957 MDSKQKL

-990 DAKKLFSSSKKE
+990 EAKKLFSSSKQE

-1014 YESMCAQRQWPSED
+1014 YESMCAQRQWSSED
-1028 WQTYIMIHPVMRPLI
+1028 WQTYIMGHPVMRPLI

-1049 EVKGEQVLNTF
+1049 EVKDEQVLNTF
-1060 RPTDDGCLINLE
+1060 RPTDDGCLLNLE
-1072 DDEVELSSDTVIQL
+1072 DDEVELSNGTVIQL
-1086 AHAAVVDNDTREAWL
+1086 THAAIVDNEMREAWL
-1101 AHFNDYKVTFLFSQM
+1101 AHFKDYKVTFLFSQM
-1116 VHAVPEHDLKQVE
+1116 VNMLPELDRKLVE
-1129 IEDRKGWLTDTF
+1129 IEDKKGWLTDTF

-1159 GGSFSHYYKHFSSL
+1159 GGSFNHYYKHFSSL
-1173 DLYVNIGFSGS
+1173 NLYVNIGFSGS

-1226 YADYLKV
+1226 YADYLK
-1233 AQACSGYDADWEN
+1233 AAEACSGYDADWES

>member
-1 MIKKFFDLLPFF
+1 MIKKLFDLLPIF
-13 GNKDVSPTEKLL
+13 GDKKVTPTETLL
-25 QESLLPLG
+25 QESLLPLA
-33 ELDKTLPKKL
+33 ELDKTLPKKI
-43 FHYVMIGT
+43 FHYVMMGT
-51 EPEVIYTLNQLDAD
+51 EPEVLYALNQLDSD
-65 KAAVLLDKPGT
+65 KTVVLLDKPGS
-76 VDWWYVQ
+76 VDWYYVQ
-83 NNSFNTSE
+83 NNSFNSSE
-91 YNKLIRQARNSR
+91 YSKIIRQARNAR

-108 EVGKALT
+108 MVGQGLT
-115 NEQVIRFAK
+115 NEQTVRFAK
-124 VLSAACQ
+124 VLAAACQ
-131 NKNIKITTGEVPSWM
+131 NKNIKIITDEVPNWM
-146 IYLLCDALS
+146 VYLLCDALA
-155 TTLKSTSNENLKL
+155 TTLKSTSNEKLKL
-168 THRTGWRIQLLDDLM
+168 KHRADWSVQLLADL
-183 VNEQGHDKGEFIL
+183 VASEQHDENGENIL

-201 RAEISDYYSS
+201 RKEIGEYYSS
-211 QLNIFFELPDLS
+211 ELALFFELPDLQI
-223 AYIEAHAKFVRTTLV
+223 YIEHHAQFVRTILV
-238 EKLSAPGLIQF
+238 EKLSASGVVQF
-249 LKYLSDREALRIL
+249 LKYLSERETLRVL

-271 IDQRK
+271 IDQKK
-276 TVRNEAEPLLNTLP
+276 TVRVEAEPLLNILP
-290 ASDIKTHLS
+290 ADDVKAHLS

-321 ENKDVLEHAL
+321 ENKDILERAL

-336 KAVIKSIESAIT
+336 KAVIKNIESAMT
-348 RFDVVDTAQDIEIPA
+348 RFDVVDTAQDIEFPE
-363 LPELTLLADTP
+363 LPELTVLVDTP

-379 KAILVENLAEMLE
+379 RDILVENFIEMLE
-392 KAKISAEKEI
+392 KARVSAEKEI
-402 AENKQSA
+402 AENASSL
-409 NKYKWAQEYYK
+409 NKYTWAQKYYK
-420 KISSVSV
+420 EFQKITV
-427 EQCHNLVD
+427 EHCRTLIDV
-435 RLNLGNSGKPL
+435 LNT
-446 SNEDINII
+446 DDV
-454 KYKNRLSSLP
+454 RLSKEDMSIIQYKKRIRNLP
-464 EFTFYHAMRIIF
+464 DFTLYHAMRIIS
-476 GNMHANFN
+476 NNKKNN
-484 LSTARIENEA
+484 LSLNEYQMESEIPFHIIA
-494 PIHVISALELR
+494 TLELR
-505 QIEAVLQKLSCR
+505 QLENVLQKLACR
-517 EPARTVAGLCLES
+517 DPSRVVAALCLET
-530 YNYGLKLF
+530 YHNGLKIF
-538 PKPEQLWPFFSQ
+538 SKSEQLWPFFSL
-550 YPEYIAEALGL
+550 YPDYIAEALGL
-561 LPNKSKS
+561 LPNKSDS
-568 QYSQFELGHA
+568 QYRKFELSHA

-613 LLERLPNVHVNAQ
+613 LLEKLPNVHVNAQ

-647 KNKDSI
+647 KHKDSI

-686 LSEKVLHEEALKGL
+686 LSEKVLRDEALKGL
-700 KANPPASMSWF
+700 KASPPASMSWF
-711 DYSAIPPLKWE
+711 DYNAIPPLKWE
-722 NGKVVDA
+722 NGKAVDA

-756 LLAKESQQKLGHF
+756 LLAKESQHKLGHF
-769 ILHTFIA
+769 ILHAFIT

-785 EAMLEAH
+785 DAMLEAH
-792 KEAPGRLKNY
+792 KDAPARLKTY
-802 QYCVEHYG
+802 QYYLERYP
-810 EYYQKYANYTLE
+810 EYYQKYEHYTLE
-822 QVTEEIKQEVL
+822 QATEEIKNEVL
-833 RRYLGSAISEK
+833 RRYLGSAIADK
-844 GMLALTSHIEGHVA
+844 GMLALIGRIEGHVA
-858 VSVLR
+858 VSALR
-863 NYMRDHYPRRS
+863 NYTRDHYQRRS
-874 QIEAMISAVAISD
+874 QIEAMISAMAISD
-887 DPIIIQLLL
+887 DPLIIQLLL

-915 KEIADRNGWSADE
+915 KDIADRNGWSADE
-928 LADRTIPTAGMDE
+928 LADRTIPTAGLDE

-957 MDSKQRL
+957 MDSKQKL

-990 DAKKLFSSSKKE
+990 EAKKLFSSSKQE

-1014 YESMCAQRQWPSED
+1014 YESMCAQRQWSSED
-1028 WQTYIMIHPVMRPLI
+1028 WQTYIMGHPVMRPLI

-1049 EVKGEQVLNTF
+1049 EVKDEQVLNTF
-1060 RPTDDGCLINLE
+1060 RPTDDGCLLNLE
-1072 DDEVELSSDTVIQL
+1072 DDEVELSNGTVIQL
-1086 AHAAVVDNDTREAWL
+1086 THAAIVDNEMREAWL
-1101 AHFNDYKVTFLFSQM
+1101 AHFKDYKVTFLFSQM
-1116 VHAVPEHDLKQVE
+1116 VNMLPELDRKLVE
-1129 IEDRKGWLTDTF
+1129 IEDKKGWLTDTF

-1159 GGSFSHYYKHFSSL
+1159 GGSFNHYYKHFSSL
-1173 DLYVNIGFSGS
+1173 NLYVNIGFSGS

-1233 AQACSGYDADWEN
+1233 AEACSGYDADWES

>member
-1 MIKKFFDLLPFF
+1 MIKKLFDLLPIF
-13 GNKDVSPTEKLL
+13 GDKKVTPTETLL
-25 QESLLPLG
+25 QESLLPLA
-33 ELDKTLPKKL
+33 ELDKTLPKKI
-43 FHYVMIGT
+43 FHYVMMGT
-51 EPEVIYTLNQLDAD
+51 EPEVLYALNQLDSD
-65 KAAVLLDKPGT
+65 KTIVLLDKPGS
-76 VDWWYVQ
+76 VDWYYVQ
-83 NNSFNTSE
+83 NNSFNSSE
-91 YNKLIRQARNSR
+91 YSKIIRQARNAR

-108 EVGKALT
+108 MVGQGLT
-115 NEQVIRFAK
+115 NEQTVRFAK
-124 VLSAACQ
+124 VLAAACQ
-131 NKNIKITTGEVPSWM
+131 NKNIKIITDEVPNWM
-146 IYLLCDALS
+146 VYLLCDALA
-155 TTLKSTSNENLKL
+155 TTLKSTSNEKLKL
-168 THRTGWRIQLLDDLM
+168 KHRADWSVQLLADL
-183 VNEQGHDKGEFIL
+183 VASEQHDENGENIL

-201 RAEISDYYSS
+201 RKEIGEYYSS
-211 QLNIFFELPDLS
+211 ELALFFELPDLQI
-223 AYIEAHAKFVRTTLV
+223 YIEHHAQFVRTILV
-238 EKLSAPGLIQF
+238 EKLSASGVVQF
-249 LKYLSDREALRIL
+249 LKYLSERETLRVL

-271 IDQRK
+271 IDQKK
-276 TVRNEAEPLLNTLP
+276 TVRVEAEPLLNILP
-290 ASDIKTHLS
+290 ADDVKAHLS

-321 ENKDVLEHAL
+321 ENKDILERAL

-336 KAVIKSIESAIT
+336 KAVIKNIESAMT
-348 RFDVVDTAQDIEIPA
+348 RFDVVDTAQDIEFPE
-363 LPELTLLADTP
+363 LPELTVLVDTP

-379 KAILVENLAEMLE
+379 RDILVENFIEMLE
-392 KAKISAEKEI
+392 KARVSAEKEI
-402 AENKQSA
+402 AENASSL
-409 NKYKWAQEYYK
+409 NKYTWAQKYYK
-420 KISSVSV
+420 EFQKITV
-427 EQCHNLVD
+427 EHCRTLIDV
-435 RLNLGNSGKPL
+435 LNT
-446 SNEDINII
+446 DDV
-454 KYKNRLSSLP
+454 RLSKEDMSIIQYKKRIRNLP
-464 EFTFYHAMRIIF
+464 DFTLYHAMRIIS
-476 GNMHANFN
+476 NNKKNN
-484 LSTARIENEA
+484 LSLNEYQMESEIPFHIIA
-494 PIHVISALELR
+494 TLELR
-505 QIEAVLQKLSCR
+505 QLENVLQKLACR
-517 EPARTVAGLCLES
+517 DPSRVVAALCLET
-530 YNYGLKLF
+530 YHNGLKIF
-538 PKPEQLWPFFSQ
+538 SKSEQLWPFFSL
-550 YPEYIAEALGL
+550 YPDYIAEALGL
-561 LPNKSKS
+561 LPNKSDS
-568 QYSQFELGHA
+568 QYRKFELSHA

-613 LLERLPNVHVNAQ
+613 LLEKLPNVHVNAQ

-647 KNKDSI
+647 KHKDSI

-686 LSEKVLHEEALKGL
+686 LSEKVLRDEALKGL
-700 KANPPASMSWF
+700 KASPPASMSWF
-711 DYSAIPPLKWE
+711 DYNAIPPLKWE
-722 NGKVVDA
+722 NGKAVDA

-756 LLAKESQQKLGHF
+756 LLAKESQHKLGHF
-769 ILHTFIA
+769 ILHAFIT

-785 EAMLEAH
+785 DAMLEAH
-792 KEAPGRLKNY
+792 KDAPARLKTY
-802 QYCVEHYG
+802 QYYLERYP
-810 EYYQKYANYTLE
+810 EYYQKYEHYTLE
-822 QVTEEIKQEVL
+822 QATEEIKHEVL
-833 RRYLGSAISEK
+833 RRYLGSAIADK
-844 GMLALTSHIEGHVA
+844 GMLALIGRIEGHVA
-858 VSVLR
+858 VSALR
-863 NYMRDHYPRRS
+863 NYTRDHYQRRS
-874 QIEAMISAVAISD
+874 QIEAMISAMAISD
-887 DPIIIQLLL
+887 DPLIIQLLL

-915 KEIADRNGWSADE
+915 KDIADRNGWSADE
-928 LADRTIPTAGMDE
+928 LADRTIPTAGLDE

-957 MDSKQRL
+957 MDSKQKL

-990 DAKKLFSSSKKE
+990 EAKKLFSSSKQE

-1014 YESMCAQRQWPSED
+1014 YESMCAQRQWSSED
-1028 WQTYIMIHPVMRPLI
+1028 WQTYIMGHPVMRPLI

-1049 EVKGEQVLNTF
+1049 EVKDEQVLNTF
-1060 RPTDDGCLINLE
+1060 RPTDDGCLLNLE
-1072 DDEVELSSDTVIQL
+1072 DDEVELSNGTVIQL
-1086 AHAAVVDNDTREAWL
+1086 THAAIVDNEMREAWL
-1101 AHFNDYKVTFLFSQM
+1101 AHFKDYKVTFLFSQM
-1116 VHAVPEHDLKQVE
+1116 VNMLPELDRKLVE
-1129 IEDRKGWLTDTF
+1129 IEDKKGWLTDTF

-1159 GGSFSHYYKHFSSL
+1159 GGSFNHYYKHFSSL
-1173 DLYVNIGFSGS
+1173 NLYVNIGFSGS

-1233 AQACSGYDADWEN
+1233 AEACSGYDADWES

>member
-1 MIKKFFDLLPFF
+1 MIKKLFELLPIF
-13 GNKDVSPTEKLL
+13 GGKEVTSTEKLL
-25 QESLLPLG
+25 QESLLPLA
-33 ELDKTLPKKL
+33 ELDKILPKKI
-43 FHYVMIGT
+43 FHYVMKGT
-51 EPEVIYTLNQLDAD
+51 EPEVLYTLNQLDSD
-65 KAAVLLDKPGT
+65 KTIVLLDKPGS
-76 VDWWYVQ
+76 VDWYYVQ
-83 NNSFNTSE
+83 NNSFNSSE
-91 YNKLIRQARNSR
+91 YNKIIRQARNSR

-108 EVGKALT
+108 MVGKELT
-115 NEQVIRFAK
+115 NEQTVRFAK
-124 VLSAACQ
+124 VLAAACQ
-131 NKNIKITTGEVPSWM
+131 NKNIKIITDEVPNWM
-146 IYLLCDALS
+146 VYLLCDALA
-155 TTLKSTSNENLKL
+155 TTLKSTSNEKLKL
-168 THRTGWRIQLLDDLM
+168 KHRAGWNIQFLADL
-183 VNEQGHDKGEFIL
+183 VASEQHDKKGEAIL

-201 RAEISDYYSS
+201 RKEIGEYYSS
-211 QLNIFFELPDLS
+211 ELALFFELADLQT
-223 AYIEAHAKFVRTTLV
+223 YIESHPQFVRTTLV
-238 EKLSAPGLIQF
+238 DKLSAFGLIQF
-249 LKYLSDREALRIL
+249 LKYLSDREALRTV

-271 IDQRK
+271 VDQKK
-276 TVRNEAEPLLNTLP
+276 TVRSEAEPLLSILP
-290 ASDIKTHLS
+290 ESDVKTHLS

-310 SQAADLFARQG
+310 AQAADLFARRG
-321 ENKDVLEHAL
+321 DNKDILERAL

-336 KAVIKSIESAIT
+336 KAVIKNIESAIT
-348 RFDVVDTAQDIEIPA
+348 RFDVVDNVQDIEMPA

-379 KAILVENLAEMLE
+379 KDILAENFIEMLE
-392 KAKISAEKEI
+392 KARVSAEKEI
-402 AENKQSA
+402 AENASSL
-409 NKYKWAQEYYK
+409 NKYTWAQKYYK
-420 KISSVSV
+420 EFQKITIEHCRTLIDVLNTDDV
-427 EQCHNLVD
+427 
-435 RLNLGNSGKPL
+435 RLSK
-446 SNEDINII
+446 EDISII
-454 KYKNRLSSLP
+454 QYKKRIRNLP
-464 EFTFYHAMRIIF
+464 DFTIYHAMRIIS
-476 GNMHANFN
+476 NNRKNN
-484 LSTARIENEA
+484 LSLNAYQMESEIPFHIIAT
-494 PIHVISALELR
+494 LELR
-505 QIEAVLQKLSCR
+505 QLEDVLKKLDCR
-517 EPARTVAGLCLES
+517 EPARVVAALCLES
-530 YNYGLKLF
+530 YHNGLKIF
-538 PKPEQLWPFFSQ
+538 SKSEQLWPFFSL
-550 YPEYIAEALGL
+550 YPDYIAEALGL
-561 LPNKSKS
+561 LPNKSDS
-568 QYSQFELGHA
+568 QYRRFELSHA
-578 FELLGKFPAIPAQ
+578 FELLGKFPTIPVQ

-604 KTFRVSAQK
+604 KTFRISAQQ
-613 LLERLPNVHVNAQ
+613 LLEKLPNVHVNAQ

-676 EQFGEDISPY
+676 EKFGEDISSY
-686 LSEKVLHEEALKGL
+686 LSEKILREEAVKGL
-700 KANPPASMSWF
+700 KASPPASMSWF
-711 DYSAIPPLKWE
+711 DYNAIPSLKWE
-722 NGKVVDA
+722 NGKIVDA

-769 ILHTFIA
+769 ILHTFIT

-792 KEAPGRLKNY
+792 KDAPGRLKSY
-802 QYCVEHYG
+802 QRYLELYP
-810 EYYQKYANYTLE
+810 EYYQKYETYTLE
-822 QVTEEIKQEVL
+822 QTTEEIKNEVL
-833 RRYLGSAISEK
+833 RRYLGSAITEK
-844 GMLALTSHIEGHVA
+844 GMLALISHIEGHVA
-858 VSVLR
+858 VSALR
-863 NYMRDHYPRRS
+863 NYTRDHYQRRS
-874 QIEAMISAVAISD
+874 QIEAMISAMAISD
-887 DPIIIQLLL
+887 DPLIIQLLL

-906 IQEKARELV
+906 IQGKARELV

-928 LADRTIPTAGMDE
+928 LADRTIPTAGLDE

-951 RIFTAR
+951 RTFTAR
-957 MDSKQRL
+957 MDSKQKL

-990 DAKKLFSSSKKE
+990 EAKKLFSSSKQE

-1014 YESMCAQRQWPSED
+1014 YESMCAQRQWSSED
-1028 WQTYIMIHPVMRPLI
+1028 WQTYIMSHPVMRPLI

-1060 RPTDDGCLINLE
+1060 RPTDDGSLINLE
-1072 DDEVELSSDTVIQL
+1072 DDEVELSSGTLIQL
-1086 AHAAVVDNDTREAWL
+1086 AHAAIVDNETREAWL
-1101 AHFNDYKVTFLFSQM
+1101 AHFKDYKVTFLFSQM
-1116 VHAVPEHDLKQVE
+1116 VNMLPELDRKLVE
-1129 IEDRKGWLTDTF
+1129 IEDKKGWLTDTF

-1173 DLYVNIGFSGS
+1173 NLYVNIGFSGS

-1212 LALQDVP
+1212 LTLRDVP

-1233 AQACSGYDADWEN
+1233 AQACSGYDADWES

>member
-1 MIKKFFDLLPFF
+1 MTKKLFDLLSIF
-13 GNKDVSPTEKLL
+13 GDKEVTSTEKLL
-25 QESLLPLG
+25 QESLLPLA
-33 ELDKTLPKKL
+33 ELDKVLPKKL
-43 FHYVMIGT
+43 FHYVMTGT
-51 EPEVIYTLNQLDAD
+51 EPEVLYALNQLDAS
-65 KAAVLLDKPGT
+65 KTIVLLDKPGT
-76 VDWWYVQ
+76 LDWWYVQ
-83 NNSFNTSE
+83 NNHFNSSE
-91 YNKLIRQARNSR
+91 YNKIIRQARNSR

-108 EVGKALT
+108 MVGKELT
-115 NEQVIRFAK
+115 NEQTVRFAK
-124 VLSAACQ
+124 VLAAACQ
-131 NKNIKITTGEVPSWM
+131 GKNVKLITNEVPSWM

-155 TTLKSTSNENLKL
+155 TTLKSTSNEKMKL
-168 THRTGWRIQLLDDLM
+168 THRAGWSIQLLTELIA
-183 VNEQGHDKGEFIL
+183 NEQSHDAGENIL
-196 FAIFD
+196 FVIFD
-201 RAEISDYYSS
+201 RKEISEYYNSGLS
-211 QLNIFFELPDLS
+211 IFFELPDLQI
-223 AYIEAHAKFVRTTLV
+223 YIEHHAQFVRTTLV
-238 EKLSAPGLIQF
+238 EKLSASGLVQF
-249 LKYLSDREALRIL
+249 LKYLSERETLRVL

-271 IDQRK
+271 IDQKK
-276 TVRNEAEPLLNTLP
+276 TVRVEAEPLLNILP
-290 ASDIKTHLS
+290 ADDVKAHLS

-310 SQAADLFARQG
+310 SLAADLFARQG
-321 ENKDVLEHAL
+321 ENKAILERAL

-336 KAVIKSIESAIT
+336 KAVIKNIESAMT
-348 RFDVVDTAQDIEIPA
+348 RFDVVDTAQDIEFPE
-363 LPELTLLADTP
+363 LPELTLLVDTP

-379 KAILVENLAEMLE
+379 RDILVENFIEMLE
-392 KAKISAEKEI
+392 KARVSAEKEI
-402 AENKQSA
+402 AENVSSL
-409 NKYKWAQEYYK
+409 NKYTWAQKYYK
-420 KISSVSV
+420 EFQKITV
-427 EQCHNLVD
+427 EHCRTLIDVLNTDDV
-435 RLNLGNSGKPL
+435 RLSK
-446 SNEDINII
+446 EDISII
-454 KYKNRLSSLP
+454 QYKKRIRNLP
-464 EFTFYHAMRIIF
+464 DFTLYHAMRIIS
-476 GNMHANFN
+476 NNKKNN
-484 LSTARIENEA
+484 LSLNSYQMESEIPFHIIAT
-494 PIHVISALELR
+494 LELR
-505 QIEAVLQKLSCR
+505 QLEDVLQKLACR
-517 EPARTVAGLCLES
+517 EPARVVAALCLET
-530 YNYGLKLF
+530 YHNGLKIF
-538 PKPEQLWPFFSQ
+538 SKSEQLWPFFSL
-550 YPEYIAEALGL
+550 YPDYISEALGL
-561 LPNKSKS
+561 LPNKSDS
-568 QYSQFELGHA
+568 QYRKFELSHA
-578 FELLGKFPAIPAQ
+578 FELLGKYPAIPVQ

-604 KTFRVSAQK
+604 KTFRISAQQ
-613 LLERLPNVHVNAQ
+613 LLEKLPNVHVNAQ

-647 KNKDSI
+647 KHKDSI

-676 EQFGEDISPY
+676 EQFGEDISSY
-686 LSEKVLHEEALKGL
+686 LSEKILREEALKGL
-700 KANPPASMSWF
+700 KTSPPASMSWF
-711 DYSAIPPLKWE
+711 DYNAIPSLKWE
-722 NGKVVDA
+722 NGKIVDA

-756 LLAKESQQKLGHF
+756 LLAKESQKTLGHF
-769 ILHTFIA
+769 ILHTFIT

-792 KEAPGRLKNY
+792 KDAPRRLKSY
-802 QYCVEHYG
+802 QRYLELYP
-810 EYYQKYANYTLE
+810 EYYQKYEHYTLE
-822 QVTEEIKQEVL
+822 QTTEEIKNEVL
-833 RRYLGSAISEK
+833 RRYLGSAITEK
-844 GMLALTSHIEGHVA
+844 GMLALISHIEGHVA
-858 VSVLR
+858 VSALR
-863 NYMRDHYPRRS
+863 NYTRDHYQRRS
-874 QIEAMISAVAISD
+874 QIEAMISAMAISD
-887 DPIIIQLLL
+887 DPLIIQLLL

-906 IQEKARELV
+906 IQGKARELV

-928 LADRTIPTAGMDE
+928 LADRTIPTAGLDE

-951 RIFTAR
+951 RTFTAR
-957 MDSKQRL
+957 MDSKQKL

-990 DAKKLFSSSKKE
+990 EAKKLFSSSKQE

-1014 YESMCAQRQWPSED
+1014 YESMCAQRQWSSED
-1028 WQTYIMIHPVMRPLI
+1028 WQTYIMSHPVMRPLI

-1049 EVKGEQVLNTF
+1049 EVKDEQVLNTF

-1072 DDEVELSSDTVIQL
+1072 DDEVELSSGTVIQL
-1086 AHAAVVDNDTREAWL
+1086 AHAAIIDNETREAWL

-1116 VHAVPEHDLKQVE
+1116 VNTLPALESKLVE
-1129 IEDRKGWLTDTF
+1129 IEDKKGWLTDTF

-1212 LALQDVP
+1212 LTLRDVP

-1233 AQACSGYDADWEN
+1233 AQACSGYDADWES

>member
-1 MIKKFFDLLPFF
+1 MIRKLFDLFPFF
-13 GNKDVSPTEKLL
+13 GNKDITPTEKLL
-25 QESLLPLG
+25 QESLLPLA
-33 ELDKTLPKKL
+33 EFDKTLPEKL
-43 FHYVMIGT
+43 FDYVMSGT
-51 EPEVIYTLNQLDAD
+51 EPEVVYTLNQLDAD
-65 KAAVLLDKPGT
+65 KATVLLDKPGT

-83 NNSFNTSE
+83 NNSFNSNE
-91 YNKLIRQARNSR
+91 YNKIIRQAINSR

-108 EVGKALT
+108 EVGKELT
-115 NEQVIRFAK
+115 NEQIIRFAK
-124 VLSAACQ
+124 VLAAVCQ
-131 NKNIKITTGEVPSWM
+131 NKNIKVTTGEVPNWM
-146 IYLLCDALS
+146 IYLLCDALF
-155 TTLKSTSNENLKL
+155 TTLKSTSNESLKL
-168 THRTGWRIQLLDDLM
+168 MHRTGWRIQLLADLIAS
-183 VNEQGHDKGEFIL
+183 EQGHDKGESIL

-201 RAEISDYYSS
+201 RAEISEHYIS
-211 QLNIFFELPDLS
+211 QLNIFFELPDLY
-223 AYIEAHAKFVRTTLV
+223 AYIEDHAQFVRTTLV

-249 LKYLSDREALRIL
+249 LKYLSERETLRIS

-271 IDQRK
+271 LEQRK
-276 TVRNEAEPLLNTLP
+276 TVRNEAEPLLNILP
-290 ASDIKTHLS
+290 ASDVKMHLS

-321 ENKDVLEHAL
+321 ENKDILEHAL

-348 RFDVVDTAQDIEIPA
+348 RFGVVDTAKNIELPD

-379 KAILVENLAEMLE
+379 KDILIENLVEMVE
-392 KAKISAEKEI
+392 KAKINAEKEI
-402 AENKQSA
+402 EENKSSKH
-409 NKYKWAQEYYK
+409 KYKWAQNYYNEIK
-420 KISSVSV
+420 GISADR
-427 EQCHNLVD
+427 CRYLVD
-435 RLNLGNSGKPL
+435 RLNLGNNATPL
-446 SNEDINII
+446 SSEEVNVI
-454 KYKNRLSSLP
+454 KYKKRISNLP
-464 EFTFYHAMRIIF
+464 EFTLYHAMRVIF
-476 GNMHANFN
+476 GNEHGNVN
-484 LSTARIENEA
+484 LSTTRIENEA
-494 PIHVISALELR
+494 PAHVLAGLELR
-505 QIEAVLQKLSCR
+505 QIESVLQKLACR
-517 EPARTVAGLCLES
+517 DPAREVAKLCLES
-530 YNYGLKLF
+530 YNDGLKLF

-561 LPNKSKS
+561 LPNKSENK
-568 QYSQFELGHA
+568 YRQFELGHA
-578 FELLGKFPAIPAQ
+578 FELLGKFPTIPAQ

-604 KTFRVSAQK
+604 KTFRVSAQQ
-613 LLERLPNVHVNAQ
+613 LLEKLPNVHVNAQ

-686 LSEKVLHEEALKGL
+686 LSEKILREEALKGL

-711 DYSAIPPLKWE
+711 DYSVIPPLKWE
-722 NGKVVDA
+722 NGKAVDA

-736 ILAVKLKMPA
+736 ILAVKLKAPT
-746 GNTLLQRYVG
+746 GNALLQRYVG
-756 LLAKESQQKLGHF
+756 LLAKESQHKLGHF

-785 EAMLEAH
+785 DAMLEAH

-802 QYCVEHYG
+802 QYYLERYP
-810 EYYQKYANYTLE
+810 EYYQKYENYTLE
-822 QVTEEIKQEVL
+822 QVTEEIKHEVL

-858 VSVLR
+858 VSALR

-874 QIEAMISAVAISD
+874 QIEAMICAVAVSD

-951 RIFTAR
+951 RTFTAR

-1002 LKQVIDLQTARL
+1002 LKQIIDLQTARL
-1014 YESMCAQRQWPSED
+1014 YESMCAQRQWSSED

-1049 EVKGEQVLNTF
+1049 EIKDGQVLNTF

-1072 DDEVELSSDTVIQL
+1072 DDEVELSSGTVIQL

-1116 VHAVPEHDLKQVE
+1116 VNTVPELDLKQVE

-1159 GGSFSHYYKHFSSL
+1159 GGSFGHYYKHFSSL

-1233 AQACSGYDADWEN
+1233 AQACSGYDADWES

>member
-1 MIKKFFDLLPFF
+1 MIKKLFDLLPIF
-13 GNKDVSPTEKLL
+13 GDKKVTPTETLL
-25 QESLLPLG
+25 QESLLPLA
-33 ELDKTLPKKL
+33 ELDKTLPKKI
-43 FHYVMIGT
+43 FHYVMMGT
-51 EPEVIYTLNQLDAD
+51 EPEVLYALNQLDSD
-65 KAAVLLDKPGT
+65 KTVVLLDKPGS
-76 VDWWYVQ
+76 VDWYYVQ
-83 NNSFNTSE
+83 NNSFNSSE
-91 YNKLIRQARNSR
+91 YSKIIRQASNAR

-108 EVGKALT
+108 MVGQGLT
-115 NEQVIRFAK
+115 NEQTVRFAK
-124 VLSAACQ
+124 VLAAACQ
-131 NKNIKITTGEVPSWM
+131 NKNIKIITDEVPNWM
-146 IYLLCDALS
+146 VYLLCDALA
-155 TTLKSTSNENLKL
+155 TTLKSTSNEKLKL
-168 THRTGWRIQLLDDLM
+168 KHRADWSVQLLADL
-183 VNEQGHDKGEFIL
+183 VASEQHDEKGENIL

-201 RAEISDYYSS
+201 RKEIGEYYSS
-211 QLNIFFELPDLS
+211 ELALFFELPDLQI
-223 AYIEAHAKFVRTTLV
+223 YIEHHAQFVRTTLV
-238 EKLSAPGLIQF
+238 EKLSASGVVQF
-249 LKYLSDREALRIL
+249 LKYLSERETLRVL

-271 IDQRK
+271 IDQKK
-276 TVRNEAEPLLNTLP
+276 TVRVEAEPLLNILP
-290 ASDIKTHLS
+290 ADDVKAHLS

-321 ENKDVLEHAL
+321 ENKDILERAL

-336 KAVIKSIESAIT
+336 KAVIKNIESAMT
-348 RFDVVDTAQDIEIPA
+348 RFDVVDTAQDIEFPE
-363 LPELTLLADTP
+363 LPELTVLVDTP

-379 KAILVENLAEMLE
+379 RDILVENFIEMLE
-392 KAKISAEKEI
+392 KARVSAEKEI
-402 AENKQSA
+402 AENASSL
-409 NKYKWAQEYYK
+409 NKYTWAQKYYK
-420 KISSVSV
+420 EFQKITV
-427 EQCHNLVD
+427 EHCRTLIDV
-435 RLNLGNSGKPL
+435 LNT
-446 SNEDINII
+446 DDV
-454 KYKNRLSSLP
+454 RLSKEDMSIIQYKKRIRNLP
-464 EFTFYHAMRIIF
+464 DFTLYHAMRIIS
-476 GNMHANFN
+476 NNKKNN
-484 LSTARIENEA
+484 LSLNEYQMESEIPFHIIA
-494 PIHVISALELR
+494 TLELR
-505 QIEAVLQKLSCR
+505 QLENVLQKLACR
-517 EPARTVAGLCLES
+517 DPSRVVAALCLET
-530 YNYGLKLF
+530 YHNGLKIF
-538 PKPEQLWPFFSQ
+538 SKSEQLWPFFSL
-550 YPEYIAEALGL
+550 YPDYIAEALGL
-561 LPNKSKS
+561 LPNKSDS
-568 QYSQFELGHA
+568 QYRKFELSHA

-613 LLERLPNVHVNAQ
+613 LLEKLPNVHVNAQ

-647 KNKDSI
+647 KHKDSI

-686 LSEKVLHEEALKGL
+686 LSEKVLHDEALKGL
-700 KANPPASMSWF
+700 KASPPASMSWF
-711 DYSAIPPLKWE
+711 DYNAIPPLKWE
-722 NGKVVDA
+722 NGKAVDA

-756 LLAKESQQKLGHF
+756 LLAKESQHKLGHF
-769 ILHTFIA
+769 ILHAFIT

-785 EAMLEAH
+785 DAMLEAH
-792 KEAPGRLKNY
+792 KDAPARLKTY
-802 QYCVEHYG
+802 QYYLERYP
-810 EYYQKYANYTLE
+810 EYYQKYEHYTLE
-822 QVTEEIKQEVL
+822 QAAEEIKNEVL
-833 RRYLGSAISEK
+833 RRYLGSAIADK
-844 GMLALTSHIEGHVA
+844 GMLALIGRIEGHVA
-858 VSVLR
+858 VSALR
-863 NYMRDHYPRRS
+863 NYTRDHYQRRS
-874 QIEAMISAVAISD
+874 QIEAMISAMAISD
-887 DPIIIQLLL
+887 DPLIIQLLL

-928 LADRTIPTAGMDE
+928 LADRTIPTAGLDE

-951 RIFTAR
+951 RTFTAR
-957 MDSKQRL
+957 MDSKQKL

-990 DAKKLFSSSKKE
+990 EAKKLFSSSKQE

-1014 YESMCAQRQWPSED
+1014 YESMCAQRQWSSED
-1028 WQTYIMIHPVMRPLI
+1028 WQTYIMGHPVMRPLI

-1049 EVKGEQVLNTF
+1049 EVKDEQVLNTF
-1060 RPTDDGCLINLE
+1060 RPTDDGCLLNLE
-1072 DDEVELSSDTVIQL
+1072 DDEVELSNGTVIQL
-1086 AHAAVVDNDTREAWL
+1086 THAAIVDNEMREAWL
-1101 AHFNDYKVTFLFSQM
+1101 AHFKDYKVTFLFSQM
-1116 VHAVPEHDLKQVE
+1116 VNMLPELDRKLVE
-1129 IEDRKGWLTDTF
+1129 IEDKKGWLTDTF

-1159 GGSFSHYYKHFSSL
+1159 GGSFNHYYKHFSSL
-1173 DLYVNIGFSGS
+1173 NLYVNIGFSGS

-1226 YADYLKV
+1226 YADYLK
-1233 AQACSGYDADWEN
+1233 AAEACSGYDADWES

>member
-1 MIKKFFDLLPFF
+1 MIKKLFDLLPIF
-13 GNKDVSPTEKLL
+13 GDKKVTPTETLL
-25 QESLLPLG
+25 QESLLPLA
-33 ELDKTLPKKL
+33 ELDKTLPKKI
-43 FHYVMIGT
+43 FHYVMTGT
-51 EPEVIYTLNQLDAD
+51 EPEIVYTLNQLDSD
-65 KAAVLLDKPGT
+65 KTVVLLDKPGS
-76 VDWWYVQ
+76 VDWYYVQ
-83 NNSFNTSE
+83 NNSFNSSE
-91 YNKLIRQARNSR
+91 YSKIIRQARNAR

-108 EVGKALT
+108 MVGQGLT
-115 NEQVIRFAK
+115 NEQTVRFAK
-124 VLSAACQ
+124 VLAAACQ
-131 NKNIKITTGEVPSWM
+131 NKNIKIITDEVPNWM
-146 IYLLCDALS
+146 VYLLCDALA
-155 TTLKSTSNENLKL
+155 TTLKSTSNEKLKL
-168 THRTGWRIQLLDDLM
+168 KHRADWSVQLLADL
-183 VNEQGHDKGEFIL
+183 VASEQHDENGENIL

-201 RAEISDYYSS
+201 RKEIGEYYSS
-211 QLNIFFELPDLS
+211 ELALFFELPDLQI
-223 AYIEAHAKFVRTTLV
+223 YIEHHAQFVRTTLV
-238 EKLSAPGLIQF
+238 EKLSASGVVQF
-249 LKYLSDREALRIL
+249 LKYLSERETLRVL

-271 IDQRK
+271 IDQKK
-276 TVRNEAEPLLNTLP
+276 TVRVEAEPLLNILP
-290 ASDIKTHLS
+290 ADDVKAHLS

-321 ENKDVLEHAL
+321 ENKDILERAL

-336 KAVIKSIESAIT
+336 KAVIKNIESAMT
-348 RFDVVDTAQDIEIPA
+348 RFDVVDTAQDIEFPE
-363 LPELTLLADTP
+363 LPELTVLVDTP

-379 KAILVENLAEMLE
+379 RDILVENFIEMLE
-392 KAKISAEKEI
+392 KARVSAEKEI
-402 AENKQSA
+402 AENASSL
-409 NKYKWAQEYYK
+409 NKYTWAQKYYK
-420 KISSVSV
+420 EFQKITV
-427 EQCHNLVD
+427 EHCRTLIDV
-435 RLNLGNSGKPL
+435 LNT
-446 SNEDINII
+446 DDV
-454 KYKNRLSSLP
+454 RLSKEDMSIIQYKKRIRNLP
-464 EFTFYHAMRIIF
+464 DFTLYHAMRIIS
-476 GNMHANFN
+476 NNKKNN
-484 LSTARIENEA
+484 LSLNEYQMESEIPFHIIA
-494 PIHVISALELR
+494 TLELR
-505 QIEAVLQKLSCR
+505 QLENVLQKLACR
-517 EPARTVAGLCLES
+517 DPSRVVAALCLET
-530 YNYGLKLF
+530 YHNGLKIF
-538 PKPEQLWPFFSQ
+538 SKSEQLWPFFSL
-550 YPEYIAEALGL
+550 YPDYIAEALGL
-561 LPNKSKS
+561 LPNKSDS
-568 QYSQFELGHA
+568 QYRKFELSHA

-613 LLERLPNVHVNAQ
+613 LLEKLPNVHVNAQ

-647 KNKDSI
+647 KHKDSI

-686 LSEKVLHEEALKGL
+686 LSEKVLHDEALKGL
-700 KANPPASMSWF
+700 KASPPASMSWF
-711 DYSAIPPLKWE
+711 DYNAIPPLKWE
-722 NGKVVDA
+722 NGKAVDA

-756 LLAKESQQKLGHF
+756 LLAKESQHKLGHF
-769 ILHTFIA
+769 ILHAFIT

-785 EAMLEAH
+785 DAMLEAH
-792 KEAPGRLKNY
+792 KDAPARLKTY
-802 QYCVEHYG
+802 QYYLERYP
-810 EYYQKYANYTLE
+810 EYYQKYEHYTLE
-822 QVTEEIKQEVL
+822 QAAEEIKNEVL
-833 RRYLGSAISEK
+833 RRYLGSAIADK
-844 GMLALTSHIEGHVA
+844 GMLALIGRIEGHVA
-858 VSVLR
+858 VSALR
-863 NYMRDHYPRRS
+863 NYTRDHYQRRS
-874 QIEAMISAVAISD
+874 QIEAMISAMAISD
-887 DPIIIQLLL
+887 DPLIIQLLL

-928 LADRTIPTAGMDE
+928 LADRTIPTAGLDE

-951 RIFTAR
+951 RTFTAR
-957 MDSKQRL
+957 MDSKQKL

-990 DAKKLFSSSKKE
+990 EAKKLFSSSKQE

-1014 YESMCAQRQWPSED
+1014 YESMCAQRQWSSED
-1028 WQTYIMIHPVMRPLI
+1028 WQTYIMGHPVMRPLI

-1049 EVKGEQVLNTF
+1049 EVKDEQVLNTF
-1060 RPTDDGCLINLE
+1060 RPTDDGCLLNLE
-1072 DDEVELSSDTVIQL
+1072 DDEVELSDGTMIQL
-1086 AHAAVVDNDTREAWL
+1086 AHAAIVDNETREAWL
-1101 AHFNDYKVTFLFSQM
+1101 AHFKDYKVTFLFSQM
-1116 VHAVPEHDLKQVE
+1116 VNMLPELDRKLVE
-1129 IEDRKGWLTDTF
+1129 IEDKKGWLTDTF

-1159 GGSFSHYYKHFSSL
+1159 GGSFNHYYKYFSSL
-1173 DLYVNIGFSGS
+1173 NVYVNIGFSGS

-1233 AQACSGYDADWEN
+1233 AEACSGYDADWES